1 MPRHHG
7 STCGDGHAIEE
18 VTAGDAAF
26 HSQIAVAY
34 VAQRASESP
43 KCSDWNI
50 QLKCSNWNILYVQ
63 RESKINCKKRR
74 ISGLPT
80 AGVSITH
87 FLKSVNQAFPQTSTA
102 CGGWCLLTKTPS
114 EYSPLE
120 LGLERIRDTSSP
132 ADAKSVRRDQVP
144 SPSGTLFCSPMP
156 YPALTCGANEYR
168 RFATQS
174 GLSGAEL
181 R

>member
-1 MPRHHG
+1 MAAAQPGEGRWIIGGRIFGIVVVCGEQMPRHHG

-102 CGGWCLLTKTPS
+102 WGG
-114 EYSPLE
+114 
-120 LGLERIRDTSSP
+120 
-132 ADAKSVRRDQVP
+132 
-144 SPSGTLFCSPMP
+144 
-156 YPALTCGANEYR
+156 
-168 RFATQS
+168 
-174 GLSGAEL
+174 
-181 R
+181 